1 MVIKMTKKVFENMNS
16 LQELIVSLAMARSD
30 AEFDGYEWKILKK
43 SEQNRYMLRSKL
55 ALQAAQKA
63 YDLINKVEIE

>member
-1 MVIKMTKKVFENMNS
+1 MTKKAFEMIADG
-16 LQELIVSLAMARSD
+16 LQEIIVVIAMARSD
-30 AEFDGYEWKILKK
+30 AEFDGMEWKSLRKAHK
-43 SEQNRYMLRSKL
+43 EQYMLRSKL

>member
-1 MVIKMTKKVFENMNS
+1 MKMTKKAFEKIADG
-16 LQELIVSLAMARSD
+16 LQEAIVVIAMAKSD
-30 AEFDGYEWKILKK
+30 AEFDGYQWNVLKK
-43 SEQNRYMLRSKL
+43 AEQSRYMLRSKL

>member
-1 MVIKMTKKVFENMNS
+1 MTKKAFEMIADG
-16 LQELIVSLAMARSD
+16 LQETIVIFAMARSD

-43 SEQNRYMLRSKL
+43 AEQSRYMLRSKL

>member
-1 MVIKMTKKVFENMNS
+1 MTKKAFEMIADG
-16 LQELIVSLAMARSD
+16 LQEIIVVIAMARSD

-43 SEQNRYMLRSKL
+43 TEQNRYMLRSKL

-63 YDLINKVEIE
+63 YDLINKIEIE